1 MRYYWW
7 LYFFLNGKCESNIG
21 NCWWL
26 YISWCKSQI
35 AKHVIVDNLR
45 FFLMKIAN
53 LMLVIVG
60 DVSFLKE
67 IANLMLVIVGG
78 VSRFLMEIANCYRR
92 YCFV

>member
-1 MRYYWW
+1 MVNVN
-7 LYFFLNGKCESNIG
+7 LIL
-21 NCWWL
+21 
-26 YISWCKSQI
+26 
-35 AKHVIVDNLR
+35 VIVGGFTFLGANRKLLNTLLLITYDL
-45 FFLMKIAN
+45 FLMKIAN

-60 DVSFLKE
+60 DVSFSKE